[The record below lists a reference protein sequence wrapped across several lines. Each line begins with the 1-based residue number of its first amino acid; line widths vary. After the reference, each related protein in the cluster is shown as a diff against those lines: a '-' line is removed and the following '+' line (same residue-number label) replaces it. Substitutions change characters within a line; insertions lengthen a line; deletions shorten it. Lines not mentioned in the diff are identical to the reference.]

1 MGLKKNFF
9 KGLQNGLS
17 TSPIKQENGVDK
29 KFPNIVNE
37 VANDNIVNNNEL
49 KFPKSVF
56 NIKENFTDL
65 MANLKNKAN
74 AKEIVFRNDI
84 NTR

>member
-37 VANDNIVNNNEL
+37 VANDNLVNSNSS
-49 KFPKSVF
+49 FS
-56 NIKENFTDL
+56 
-65 MANLKNKAN
+65 ANKNYFSK
-74 AKEIVFRNDI
+74 RR
-84 NTR
+84 TYC

>member
-29 KFPNIVNE
+29 KFPMI
-37 VANDNIVNNNEL
+37 I
-49 KFPKSVF
+49 
-56 NIKENFTDL
+56 
-65 MANLKNKAN
+65 
-74 AKEIVFRNDI
+74 
-84 NTR
+84 